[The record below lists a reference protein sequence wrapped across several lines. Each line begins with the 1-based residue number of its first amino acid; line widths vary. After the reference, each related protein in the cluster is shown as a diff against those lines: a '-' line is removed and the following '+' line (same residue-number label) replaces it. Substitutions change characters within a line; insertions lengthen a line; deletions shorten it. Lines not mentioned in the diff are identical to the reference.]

1 MQLVV
6 NPTTIRSS
14 PWQHLYNKKK
24 IELYVYKLVGG
35 THFWNSLHQVH
46 SKIGHQ
52 IIKKKIG
59 SKKTK
64 GPKHD
69 TLNCLRFTY
78 PLGRS
83 ILCKHFI
90 KLLLMGQTYCFHTV
104 CSVLPSQEFVI
115 PFTIYIE
122 LSQTLQVCLLPY
134 EDSLVIM
141 ADWLDHFGSS
151 YCPFS
156 LENIWSKSSCTI
168 NSSYILNGNS
178 PTI

>member
-1 MQLVV
+1 
-6 NPTTIRSS
+6 
-14 PWQHLYNKKK
+14 
-24 IELYVYKLVGG
+24 VGG

-122 LSQTLQVCLLPY
+122 LSQNFAGLLITVWRFTCHYGRLIGPFWKQLLPLFTWEY
-134 EDSLVIM
+134 LIKKQLYNQLLIYFKWEFPHDIAEILLKV
-141 ADWLDHFGSS
+141 AL
-151 YCPFS
+151 
-156 LENIWSKSSCTI
+156 NIIKQT
-168 NSSYILNGNS
+168 NKQ
-178 PTI
+178 